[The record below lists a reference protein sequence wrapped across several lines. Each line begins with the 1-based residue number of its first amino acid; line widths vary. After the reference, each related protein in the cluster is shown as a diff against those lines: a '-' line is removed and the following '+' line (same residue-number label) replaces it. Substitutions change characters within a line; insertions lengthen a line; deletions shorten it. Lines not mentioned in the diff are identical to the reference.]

1 MVIIYLIFPLQQ
13 MTISIRL
20 GTIVSS
26 TLLSDKL
33 SKRGRQNQTFE
44 HS

>member
-1 MVIIYLIFPLQQ
+1 MVFYFIFPLQQ

-20 GTIVSS
+20 GTIMSS